1 MAVRIDCIR
10 ERERENRTS
19 VCRDDLLYAGRCA
32 KGSSH

>member
-1 MAVRIDCIR
+1 MAVRIDCI
-10 ERERENRTS
+10 RERENRTS